1 VNEQAQQHTQGEQF
15 PPARELAVWL
25 RAVRS
30 YFDHANQPL
39 TEAERANISAR
50 NFKSETRVVRDALTR
65 CLHLLGGVERGEAP
79 PGTRGETGET
89 DAGLASPSDRAG
101 VPGLAGA
108 NDSLGDLAD
117 ALRDACKLCD
127 AMLESPS
134 VGIGGWSGLG
144 RVFERELRRSEAAG
158 LIVAAAQA
166 GDAPG
171 SLEPLDALARR
182 LKPDELGDD
191 IGVVFDGF
199 ARLLELLR
207 FVEVSLAGDSQLKRL
222 LPVFALVH
230 EETRALLDFIEAR
243 ALRVEGVEPR
253 VRELLDGTA
262 YAVRMELRKSFEHE
276 LVGACALR
284 QTPQVYSKLETANGL
299 LRDCY
304 RQSVVAL
311 AQSFDPALEGRQLFP
326 SFQTKLE
333 QSLSLRRELWGLIRL
348 VRRAEAEAET
358 FDTPLLLRR
367 LGEFNEGSQRYLM
380 FKDWEPLERFTE
392 EVEAARAPAELSQT
406 LHRFVAFL
414 ETLFGQ
420 VNMRAVLDG
429 HPFDPNAV
437 EQ

>member
-1 VNEQAQQHTQGEQF
+1 MNEQAQQHTTGEQF

-25 RAVRS
+25 RAIRS

-50 NFKSETRVVRDALTR
+50 NFKSETRVVRDALMR

-79 PGTRGETGET
+79 PGQRGETDET
-89 DAGLASPSDRAG
+89 DAGLVSPSGRA
-101 VPGLAGA
+101 VAPGLAGA
-108 NDSLGDLAD
+108 KDSLGDLAD
-117 ALRDACKLCD
+117 ALRDACKLSE
-127 AMLESPS
+127 AMLELPS

-144 RVFERELRRSEAAG
+144 RVFERELRRSEAAR
-158 LIVAAAQA
+158 LIVADYA
-166 GDAPG
+166 GDSPG
-171 SLEPLDALARR
+171 PLEPLEALARR
-182 LKPDELGDD
+182 LKPDDLGDD
-191 IGVVFDGF
+191 MAVVFDGF

-207 FVEVSLAGDSQLKRL
+207 FIEVSLVGDSHLKRL

-230 EETRALLDFIEAR
+230 EETRSLLDFIEER

-262 YAVRMELRKSFEHE
+262 YAIRMELRKSFEHE
-276 LVGACALR
+276 LAGVCALR

-311 AQSFDPALEGRQLFP
+311 AESFDPALDGGRLFP
-326 SFQTKLE
+326 AFQTKLE
-333 QSLSLRRELWGLIRL
+333 QSLALRRELWELIKF
-348 VRRAEAEAET
+348 VRRAEAGGEAFEQS
-358 FDTPLLLRR
+358 LLLRR
-367 LGEFNEGSQRYLM
+367 LSEFQEGSQRYLM
-380 FKDWEPLERFTE
+380 YKDWEPLERFWE
-392 EVEAARAPAELSQT
+392 EIEAARAQGELSKT

-420 VNMRAVLDG
+420 VNMRAVLNE
-429 HPFDPNAV
+429 HPFDPNAA
-437 EQ
+437 ER

>member
-1 VNEQAQQHTQGEQF
+1 VNEQRQQQTTGEQF

-39 TEAERANISAR
+39 TESERANISAR
-50 NFKSETRVVRDALTR
+50 NFKSETRIVRDALVR
-65 CLHLLGGVERGEAP
+65 SLHLLGGVERGETAA
-79 PGTRGETGET
+79 GASGESALAQTRGR
-89 DAGLASPSDRAG
+89 ASA
-101 VPGLAGA
+101 PGLAGA
-108 NDSLGDLAD
+108 GDSLGELAD
-117 ALRDACKLCD
+117 ALRDASKLCD
-127 AMLESPS
+127 AMLESPA

-144 RVFERELRRSEAAG
+144 RMLERELRRSRAAG
-158 LIVAAAQA
+158 LIEA
-166 GDAPG
+166 GQTDGDSGTLAP
-171 SLEPLDALARR
+171 LEALARR
-182 LKPDELGDD
+182 LKPDELGEDMC
-191 IGVVFDGF
+191 VVFGGF

-207 FVEVSLAGDSQLKRL
+207 FIEASLVGDSQLKRL
-222 LPVFALVH
+222 LPVYALVQ

-243 ALRVEGVEPR
+243 ALRVEGIEPR

-262 YAVRMELRKSFEHE
+262 YAVRMELRKAFEHE
-276 LVGACALR
+276 LAGVCQLR

-311 AQSFDPALEGRQLFP
+311 AQSFDPALDGKQLFP
-326 SFQTKLE
+326 AFQTKLE
-333 QSLSLRRELWGLIRL
+333 QSLALRRELWGLIKL
-348 VRRAEAEAET
+348 VREAEAGAL
-358 FDTPLLLRR
+358 DRDVLLRR
-367 LGEFNEGSQRYLM
+367 LGEFHEGSQRYLM
-380 FKDWEPLERFTE
+380 YKDWEPLERFTE
-392 EVEAARAPAELSQT
+392 EVEAARSSADLSQT

-420 VNMRAVLDG
+420 VNMRAVLNE